1 LYGKYF
7 AITQNIKTQPPLCL
21 ITISK
26 AAHAAHD
33 AENVVVHGIHADLC
47 TGGGTDS
54 VVGEGDE
61 EGGIVNTGKVAG
73 AAGLVLLRL
82 EGKGIH
88 VDTHGRDVG
97 VVLVRLH
104 QVEVATLT
112 LVESIVTVELDL
124 GSHDRVVTSHALDTG
139 DGVARLQHGT
149 VPPVRVV
156 EGLLTLERLDDGI
169 IAADKGITLHN
180 PDKLLA
186 RVVEVQLDLV
196 GGAGDGLGTSELQ
209 LLDQVLVRDSGEA
222 SALIR
227 VEVDVVDIQGGRDQA
242 RGGNTVTDLVGGGS
256 GTIGIVEAQVVEG
269 LEFQVDLHLVVLE
282 GNQGKSKTRVAAEP
296 ELQRNVQG
304 VLGGARGNLVER
316 VGFTITAIG
325 IAVLTALDDQVHQL
339 GNIAN
344 HVGIPSLLT
353 RLLGQLVPDLEPI
366 TIVLV
371 DLLTANL
378 EVDVVDQVVTDPVEP
393 AELGTRTISGSQG
406 DLRQGGLQVDAVDQI
421 AVAADRALHLATEV
435 GSTVEGLLNGF
446 HREVGVA
453 TIDDL
458 KKGDLWVTS
467 KIDILCAISNELH

>member
-1 LYGKYF
+1 MHSWQPCDSLLSCF
-7 AITQNIKTQPPLCL
+7 FSTTHARHNSQNI
-21 ITISK
+21 IIYS
-26 AAHAAHD
+26 
-33 AENVVVHGIHADLC
+33 IHADLC

-61 EGGIVNTGKVAG
+61 QGGIVNTGKVAG

-82 EGKGIH
+82 EGEGIH

-124 GSHDRVVTSHALDTG
+124 GSHDRIVTSHAFDTG

-169 IAADKGITLHN
+169 IAADKGITLDN

-209 LLDQVLVRDSGEA
+209 LLDQVLVRDRGKA
-222 SALIR
+222 SALIS
-227 VEVDVVDIQGGRDQA
+227 VQVDVVNIQGGRDQA
-242 RGGNTVTDLVGGGS
+242 RGGNTVTDGVGGG
-256 GTIGIVEAQVVEG
+256 TAVGIVEAQVVEC
-269 LEFQVDLHLVVLE
+269 LELQVDLHLVILK
-282 GNQGKSKTRVAAEP
+282 GNQRKSKTRVAAEP
-296 ELQRNVQG
+296 ELQGNVQG
-304 VLGGARGNLVER
+304 VLRGARGNLVER
-316 VGFTITAIG
+316 VGLTIAAIRIAAFTT
-325 IAVLTALDDQVHQL
+325 LDDQVDQL

-393 AELGTRTISGSQG
+393 TELGTRTVRRLELN
-406 DLRQGGLQVDAVDQI
+406 LRQSSLQVDAVDQI
-421 AVAADRALHLATEV
+421 AVAADCALHLATEV

-458 KKGDLWVTS
+458 EDKDLPSLSGYLVESGYHSRTTRRTPRGWT
-467 KIDILCAISNELH
+467 IT

>member
-1 LYGKYF
+1 
-7 AITQNIKTQPPLCL
+7 
-21 ITISK
+21 
-26 AAHAAHD
+26 
-33 AENVVVHGIHADLC
+33 
-47 TGGGTDS
+47 
-54 VVGEGDE
+54 
-61 EGGIVNTGKVAG
+61 
-73 AAGLVLLRL
+73 VLLRL

-88 VDTHGRDVG
+88 IDTHGRDVG

-124 GSHDRVVTSHALDTG
+124 GSHDRVVTSHAFHTG
-139 DGVARLQHGT
+139 DAVPRLEDGT

-156 EGLLTLERLDDGI
+156 ERLLTLERLDDGI
-169 IAADKGITLHN
+169 IAADKGITLDH
-180 PDKLLA
+180 PHELLA

-196 GGAGDGLGTSELQ
+196 GGAGDRLRTGELQ
-209 LLDQVLVRDSGEA
+209 LLDQVLVRDRGEA

-227 VEVDVVDIQGGRDQA
+227 VEVDVVDVQRGRDQT

-256 GTIGIVEAQVVEG
+256 GTISIVEAQVVEC

-304 VLGGARGNLVER
+304 VLRGARGNLVER
-316 VGFTITAIG
+316 VGLTIAAIS

-339 GNIAN
+339 GNVAN

-393 AELGTRTISGSQG
+393 AELGTRTVSGSEEN
-406 DLRQGGLQVDAVDQI
+406 LRQGGLEVDAVDQI
-421 AVAADRALHLATEV
+421 SVTRDSALHLATEV

-458 KKGDLWVTS
+458 EDKDLPSLSGYLVESGNHSRTIFEKYCRRTPRGWT
-467 KIDILCAISNELH
+467 IT